1 MKIFMNILFNDIK
14 LVLSDWKMLI
24 IIFAMPVLLILYF
37 SYAIYPILNENTVVQ
52 PISVAVIDKDDTIE
66 SRILIKQLEEIELIG
81 RMYKVSEE
89 EAISLI
95 DENKIAAA
103 IIVPEG
109 FVSSVVSGE
118 NKSISILG
126 NAKKEEQAVII
137 KTLITG
143 ASNIVSSGQAVLY
156 SYYKFV
162 NETGGIARDEL
173 NREFDALSQDIIMK
187 SLDRNNVVSEIK
199 TYPEDNLTATEYYTA
214 SLLALFLLFSAV
226 PISRFLL
233 MERISGIRSRLATTN
248 VGVGMI
254 LASKLIVSLL
264 VSVFQMSLI
273 FFITSKIFKNYWGA
287 GFFITFAV
295 FLSGVFAVS
304 CWSLFV
310 SVISSNQRQFEIISS
325 MGILLMALIGGSIY
339 PIAKMPGKIRVL
351 SGLTINRWIQE
362 GFMKVFSGN
371 RYPDAYQEITSLV
384 IIGVVFLI
392 FSAVSY
398 KLKKVG

>member
-1 MKIFMNILFNDIK
+1 
-14 LVLSDWKMLI
+14 MLI
-24 IIFAMPVLLILYF
+24 IIFGNACFIDTVF

-126 NAKKEEQAVII
+126 NAKRRAGCNYKNS
-137 KTLITG
+137 ITG

-162 NETGGIARDEL
+162 NETGIARDEL

-187 SLDRNNVVSEIK
+187 SLDRNNVISEIK

-226 PISRFLL
+226 PVSRFLL
-233 MERISGIRSRLATTN
+233 MERTSGVRSRLATTN
-248 VGVGMI
+248 AGGVRI

-273 FFITSKIFKNYWGA
+273 F
-287 GFFITFAV
+287 
-295 FLSGVFAVS
+295 L
-304 CWSLFV
+304 
-310 SVISSNQRQFEIISS
+310 
-325 MGILLMALIGGSIY
+325 
-339 PIAKMPGKIRVL
+339 
-351 SGLTINRWIQE
+351 
-362 GFMKVFSGN
+362 
-371 RYPDAYQEITSLV
+371 
-384 IIGVVFLI
+384 
-392 FSAVSY
+392 
-398 KLKKVG
+398 

>member
-1 MKIFMNILFNDIK
+1 
-14 LVLSDWKMLI
+14 
-24 IIFAMPVLLILYF
+24 
-37 SYAIYPILNENTVVQ
+37 
-52 PISVAVIDKDDTIE
+52 
-66 SRILIKQLEEIELIG
+66 
-81 RMYKVSEE
+81 MYKVSEE

-162 NETGGIARDEL
+162 NETGIARDEL
-173 NREFDALSQDIIMK
+173 NREFDTLSQDIIMK
-187 SLDRNNVVSEIK
+187 SLDRNNVISEIK

-226 PISRFLL
+226 PVSRFLL
-233 MERISGIRSRLATTN
+233 MERTSGVRSRLATTN
-248 VGVGMI
+248 AGGVRI

-287 GFFITFAV
+287 SFFITSVV
-295 FLSGVFAVS
+295 FLFGVFAVS
-304 CWSLFV
+304 SGLCLFLP
-310 SVISSNQRQFEIISS
+310 SVISGSS
-325 MGILLMALIGGSIY
+325 RLWAAWNLTYFNREVFILLQT
-339 PIAKMPGKIRVL
+339 PDKIRFL
-351 SGLTINRWIQE
+351 SG
-362 GFMKVFSGN
+362 
-371 RYPDAYQEITSLV
+371 
-384 IIGVVFLI
+384 
-392 FSAVSY
+392 
-398 KLKKVG
+398 

>member
-162 NETGGIARDEL
+162 NETGIARDEL

-187 SLDRNNVVSEIK
+187 SLDRNNVISEIK

-214 SLLALFLLFSAV
+214 YLLALFLLFSAV
-226 PISRFLL
+226 PVSRFLL
-233 MERISGIRSRLATTN
+233 MERTSGVRSRLATTN
-248 VGVGMI
+248 AGGVRI

-287 GFFITFAV
+287 SFFITSVV
-295 FLSGVFAVS
+295 FLFGVFAVS

-310 SVISSNQRQFEIISS
+310 SAASNNQRQFEIISS

-339 PIAKMPGKIRVL
+339 PIAKMPDKIRFL

-362 GFMKVFSGN
+362 GFMKVFSGS
-371 RYPDAYQEITSLV
+371 RYPDVFQEITYLGVIGAIFLV
-384 IIGVVFLI
+384 LSAII
-392 FSAVSY
+392 Y
-398 KLKKVG
+398 KLKKAR

>member
-162 NETGGIARDEL
+162 NETGIARDEL

-187 SLDRNNVVSEIK
+187 SLDRNNVISEIK

-226 PISRFLL
+226 PVSRFLL
-233 MERISGIRSRLATTN
+233 MERTSGVRSRLATTN
-248 VGVGMI
+248 AGGVRI

-287 GFFITFAV
+287 SFFITSVV
-295 FLSGVFAVS
+295 FLFGVFAVS

-310 SVISSNQRQFEIISS
+310 SAASNNQRQFEIISS

-339 PIAKMPGKIRVL
+339 PIAKMPDKIRFL

-362 GFMKVFSGN
+362 GFMKVFSGS
-371 RYPDAYQEITSLV
+371 RYPDVFQEITYLGVIGAIFLV
-384 IIGVVFLI
+384 LSAII
-392 FSAVSY
+392 Y
-398 KLKKVG
+398 KLKKAR